1 MFEDVKIRFADVI
14 SYVSADMGI
23 TVDDKIAE
31 IVDTAFRAIINY
43 LWLPYETDETVF
55 KTPLIRLAKYYYQNE
70 VVFKNTV
77 SGDTQITQLTQGSRS
92 VTFRNPSVELDN
104 YGLTADVKA
113 MLPPR
118 RLRVI

>member
-23 TVDDKIAE
+23 TEDDKIAE

-55 KTPLIRLAKYYYQNE
+55 KAPLIRLAKIYYQNDAVFRE
-70 VVFKNTV
+70 VA
-77 SGDTQITQLTQGSRS
+77 SGEAQITQLTQGSRS
-92 VTFRNPSVELDN
+92 VTFRSPSVELDN
-104 YGLTADVKA
+104 YGLTAEVKA